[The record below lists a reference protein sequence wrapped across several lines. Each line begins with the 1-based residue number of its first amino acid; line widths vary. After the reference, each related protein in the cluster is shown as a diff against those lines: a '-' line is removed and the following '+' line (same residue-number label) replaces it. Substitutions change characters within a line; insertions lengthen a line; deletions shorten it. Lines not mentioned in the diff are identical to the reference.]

1 MQMKKLSFILI
12 LLVLSVGLNSCKKD
26 EQASVDNS
34 NGNQQEQA
42 PSVPKFTFTGP
53 STSSTDQNVSIVNS
67 IIQNMNA
74 SNIPQYRFLD
84 ATKSNSLWTRL
95 FVSGD
100 FVVTLTTE
108 EKTDSYIWQMTYNG
122 TNDFT
127 NITYNHTLIMEVYS
141 SKDNKK
147 GNGSIYDNG
156 NIVRTFK
163 WETDTNN
170 NLSGYFIDN
179 TSATSYQ
186 RCKVIDNADG
196 SGEVQILPNDVISY
210 KAQWSANGSG
220 QWWNYDSSGTATAS
234 GSW

>member
-1 MQMKKLSFILI
+1 
-12 LLVLSVGLNSCKKD
+12 
-26 EQASVDNS
+26 
-34 NGNQQEQA
+34 
-42 PSVPKFTFTGP
+42 
-53 STSSTDQNVSIVNS
+53 
-67 IIQNMNA
+67 
-74 SNIPQYRFLD
+74 
-84 ATKSNSLWTRL
+84 
-95 FVSGD
+95 
-100 FVVTLTTE
+100 
-108 EKTDSYIWQMTYNG
+108 
-122 TNDFT
+122 
-127 NITYNHTLIMEVYS
+127 MEVYS

-186 RCKVIDNADG
+186 RCKVIDSADG

-210 KAQWSANGSG
+210 KAQWSASGSG
-220 QWWNYDSSGTATAS
+220 QWWNYDSTGTATAS

>member
-1 MQMKKLSFILI
+1 MKKLLILFILTMI
-12 LLVLSVGLNSCKKD
+12 SIGINSCKKD
-26 EQASVDNS
+26 EQTPADNT
-34 NGNQQEQA
+34 NGNEEEQA
-42 PSVPKFTFTGP
+42 PAIPKFTFTGP
-53 STSSTDQNVSIVNS
+53 STSSSDQNVTIVNS
-67 IIQNMNA
+67 ILQSMNG

-84 ATKSNSLWTRL
+84 ATKSNGLWTRL

-108 EKTDSYIWQMTYNG
+108 EKTDSYIWKMTYNG

-127 NITYNHTLIMEVYS
+127 NITYNHTQIMEVYS
-141 SKDNKK
+141 SKDGKK

-156 NIVRTFK
+156 NVVRTFK

-179 TSATSYQ
+179 TSASSYQ
-186 RCKVIDNADG
+186 RCKVTDNADG
-196 SGEVQILPNDVISY
+196 SGEVQVLPNDVLNY
-210 KAQWSANGSG
+210 KAQWSVNGSG
-220 QWWNYDSSGTATAS
+220 QWWNYDSTGAVTTS